1 MYLRYSIFKNIT
13 DIRISVH
20 ILFTECLLIRWQIV
34 LKREVPKGKVLST
47 NYVKQSS
54 GRVARII
61 RLVKFMHIH
70 VIIGLV

>member
-1 MYLRYSIFKNIT
+1 MSVDKMADSFK
-13 DIRISVH
+13 
-20 ILFTECLLIRWQIV
+20 
-34 LKREVPKGKVLST
+34 KGSAKVLST